1 MQNCQH
7 MFCISNVI
15 SRQFEVLNSFIFVY
29 SPKKQLMDTSELLR
43 SDSASLSEFEIIDD
57 NGILSESDNGGFPS
71 RKSSVSDKN
80 EKEIVHGL
88 LIENVT
94 VTDQR
99 QHLSK
104 DEELHKESLDSE
116 SVSPGGISS
125 VLVLENFQTIDDN
138 GKLNIDTTSLRNFLK
153 TCEEPNTEKML
164 VMANWID
171 KLHIE
176 NKELQIIIDTQSAQG
191 DGQVKKMSR
200 SASVV
205 SVASTCWG
213 VPDMEAFR
221 NQQPYIEKME
231 LHSCL
236 VREAEQEELRE
247 LEGSGQMTDKIRL
260 DLHNVKYRFRYQL
273 EDWNM
278 FDRVQFEEDRAESKK
293 KRLIQNSWERSTSPV
308 NKHWSGRDEYCTN
321 TRDRSPWQ
329 VRRPYNY
336 NYGNGNF
343 FSCERPTERRSPS
356 HMNRHFN
363 SREEYDTNARA
374 RSSLPLYR
382 STNDRYESGRRY
394 EERSLSPINRN
405 ATRKARSSLSDYR
418 SNNNRYESERQA
430 DTRPSSPD
438 CDSYNHRYE
447 TAPRNEERPRSPPY
461 RPYPN
466 LREND
471 GHSQQT
477 LPARQDVDIYLRESA
492 RILDKFSRFSR
503 NSNYPTRGQRWIVS
517 RDYSHT
523 NDRRCVYCGSRH
535 EHDQCPNTV
544 SFIERLC
551 HLVSSG
557 KCTICLKTRCNC
569 SGDPYRCKYC
579 RNFTDGLHHESLC
592 PYVRNVFSNGY
603 HN

>member
-1 MQNCQH
+1 
-7 MFCISNVI
+7 
-15 SRQFEVLNSFIFVY
+15 
-29 SPKKQLMDTSELLR
+29 MDTSELLR

-293 KRLIQNSWERSTSPV
+293 KRLS
-308 NKHWSGRDEYCTN
+308 TN

-336 NYGNGNF
+336 NYGN
-343 FSCERPTERRSPS
+343 ERPTERRSPS

-382 STNDRYESGRRY
+382 STNDRYES
-394 EERSLSPINRN
+394 
-405 ATRKARSSLSDYR
+405 ARKARSSLSDYR

-492 RILDKFSRFSR
+492 
-503 NSNYPTRGQRWIVS
+503 RGQRWIVS